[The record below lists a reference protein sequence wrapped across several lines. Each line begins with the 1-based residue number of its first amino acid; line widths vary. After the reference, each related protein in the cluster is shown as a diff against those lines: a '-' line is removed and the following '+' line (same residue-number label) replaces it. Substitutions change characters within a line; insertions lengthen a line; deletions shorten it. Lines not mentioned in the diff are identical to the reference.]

1 MRGCG
6 ADCPFNTPQ
15 SSSYVTIA
23 VLPQLQCGVP
33 NDKWERSCAF
43 LPHQWCSLMLRQHKY
58 NNIPLL
64 VLNCRPK
71 QPAGHFCPFQC
82 YAEWLLAIT
91 VVLLLGNVDPLNLQQ
106 AMFARQ
112 HTSQESL
119 SQATS
124 PSSQDPSSN
133 GPAGMACA
141 QSIIA

>member
-1 MRGCG
+1 MSQLLFCHSCNVG
-6 ADCPFNTPQ
+6 AERQMGKKLRVPASSAVQ
-15 SSSYVTIA
+15 SDAAAAQRQQHTSTSTKSSTKAASRSLLSVP
-23 VLPQLQCGVP
+23 VLCGV
-33 NDKWERSCAF
+33 A
-43 LPHQWCSLMLRQHKY
+43 
-58 NNIPLL
+58 
-64 VLNCRPK
+64 
-71 QPAGHFCPFQC
+71 A
-82 YAEWLLAIT
+82 ALLAFT